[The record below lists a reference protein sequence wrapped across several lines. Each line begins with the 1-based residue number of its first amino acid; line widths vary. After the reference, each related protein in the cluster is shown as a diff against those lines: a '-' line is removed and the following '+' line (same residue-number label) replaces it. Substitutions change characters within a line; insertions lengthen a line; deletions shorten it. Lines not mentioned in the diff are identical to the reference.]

1 MLCETETRQGMAF
14 VGGLAQGY
22 LSLSWWLGHSN
33 YSGVGGVKASHWGGF
48 CSTGIWKWGVC
59 RNKNGQMTAVV
70 HFLEFSTR
78 FPAEKSLVQISSR
91 ITVLIHFEHLPE
103 SNIKLYWWIIIQ
115 LGEFPLISRPIRRTL
130 ENNIGFTMFL
140 FFPFNIYGNLY
151 YAFL

>member
-1 MLCETETRQGMAF
+1 
-14 VGGLAQGY
+14 
-22 LSLSWWLGHSN
+22 
-33 YSGVGGVKASHWGGF
+33 
-48 CSTGIWKWGVC
+48 
-59 RNKNGQMTAVV
+59 MTVVV

-78 FPAEKSLVQISSR
+78 LPAEKSLVQISSR

-103 SNIKLYWWIIIQ
+103 SKIKLYWWIIIQ